1 MKLLLC
7 IGLAGALAAPRTSP
21 SPTVFATKAGQV
33 RFEASSPIEDIE
45 ATNTTTAAV
54 LNLTTTQLAFAVPVA
69 GFKFKRTLMQ
79 VHFNENYL
87 ESEKY
92 PLATFKGRF
101 AGSSPA
107 ELAAPGP
114 HLVQVTGEL
123 AIHGVTRTI
132 TTPAT
137 LELRGGRL
145 LARTQ
150 LDVAPA
156 DYNIDIPLLVR
167 SQIAKVAHVRV
178 DLDCAPQ

>member
-7 IGLAGALAAPRTSP
+7 IGLAGVLATPRTGP
-21 SPTVFATKAGQV
+21 NPTVFATKSGQV
-33 RFEASSPIEDIE
+33 RFEASSPLEDIE
-45 ATNTTTAAV
+45 ATNETTAAV
-54 LNLTTTQLAFAVPVA
+54 LNLPAAQLAFAVPVA

-101 AGSSPA
+101 TGGSPA
-107 ELAAPGP
+107 ELATPGP
-114 HLVQVTGEL
+114 HAVQVTGEL

-132 TTPAT
+132 AVPAT

-145 LARTQ
+145 LAHAQ

-156 DYNIDIPLLVR
+156 DYNIAIPLLVR
-167 SQIAKVAHVRV
+167 SQVAKVAHVQV
-178 DLDCAPQ
+178 VLDCAPQ